1 MELVSYDDETV
12 TIKMKRKEEFAR
24 LLAVLQTVGVEFERL
39 DKELLMLSKDEADRL
54 VDAVFALSSKLP
66 AAKLREY

>member
-12 TIKMKRKEEFAR
+12 TIKLKRKEEFAR
-24 LLAVLQTVGVEFERL
+24 LLAVLQTVGVEYERL
-39 DKELLMLSKDEADRL
+39 DKELLMLSKDEADGL

-66 AAKLREY
+66 AAGCR